1 MNTTLTPTENH
12 IAQTKPWKR
21 KYQAYDLD
29 KDRTIYFENPH
40 GKAAKR
46 LYKQYIDYGF
56 EPEMV
61 VPDDLQYYPLS
72 GRFIKKSALEQRGF
86 RITKKTAYKDYIAA
100 FKMANTKNIKAY
112 AGLDLMLRFSDKLAA
127 IAAIKM
133 KKKTIV
139 LNKPIYAG
147 MCILDLSK
155 LHMYRFHYDFI
166 KPKYGDRA
174 KLLFTDTDSLC
185 YHVRTDDF
193 YKDMKTD
200 ADKYD
205 MSNFLLASCHEVVL
219 R

>member
-1 MNTTLTPTENH
+1 MNTTLTPNENH

-61 VPDDLQYYPLS
+61 VPDDLQYYPLY

-112 AGLDLMLRFSDKLAA
+112 AGLDLMLR
-127 IAAIKM
+127 
-133 KKKTIV
+133 
-139 LNKPIYAG
+139 
-147 MCILDLSK
+147 
-155 LHMYRFHYDFI
+155 
-166 KPKYGDRA
+166 
-174 KLLFTDTDSLC
+174 
-185 YHVRTDDF
+185 
-193 YKDMKTD
+193 
-200 ADKYD
+200 
-205 MSNFLLASCHEVVL
+205 
-219 R
+219 

>member
-127 IAAIKM
+127 MLEMHGGIKF
-133 KKKTIV
+133 
-139 LNKPIYAG
+139 NYDIYCE
-147 MCILDLSK
+147 MFKILDGE
-155 LHMYRFHYDFI
+155 I
-166 KPKYGDRA
+166 IDR
-174 KLLFTDTDSLC
+174 
-185 YHVRTDDF
+185 
-193 YKDMKTD
+193 
-200 ADKYD
+200 
-205 MSNFLLASCHEVVL
+205 
-219 R
+219 

>member
-21 KYQAYDLD
+21 KYQAYDFNLD
-29 KDRTIYFENPH
+29 KDRTIYFENPY

-72 GRFIKKSALEQRGF
+72 RRFIKKSALEQRGF

-112 AGLDLMLRFSDKLAA
+112 AGLDLMLRFSDKLLAMLEMHGG
-127 IAAIKM
+127 IKFNYLLCP
-133 KKKTIV
+133 KSKIPLKVILYLVVKSTNIF
-139 LNKPIYAG
+139 KPVS
-147 MCILDLSK
+147 ILK
-155 LHMYRFHYDFI
+155 RCFI
-166 KPKYGDRA
+166 ITRIQSIF
-174 KLLFTDTDSLC
+174 KLLEHNYYSCVQHWVYAMSPGPNHILKLC
-185 YHVRTDDF
+185 
-193 YKDMKTD
+193 
-200 ADKYD
+200 A
-205 MSNFLLASCHEVVL
+205 A
-219 R
+219 

>member
-72 GRFIKKSALEQRGF
+72 GRFIKQDGTFFLPSSRRLCRSEQTIHQDT
-86 RITKKTAYKDYIAA
+86 RILLQTPT
-100 FKMANTKNIKAY
+100 T
-112 AGLDLMLRFSDKLAA
+112 RA
-127 IAAIKM
+127 IP
-133 KKKTIV
+133 
-139 LNKPIYAG
+139 L
-147 MCILDLSK
+147 
-155 LHMYRFHYDFI
+155 
-166 KPKYGDRA
+166 
-174 KLLFTDTDSLC
+174 
-185 YHVRTDDF
+185 
-193 YKDMKTD
+193 
-200 ADKYD
+200 
-205 MSNFLLASCHEVVL
+205 
-219 R
+219 